1 MHKLLR
7 ISPLYYALILSVF
20 ILAFLMYRGGFAQEW
35 SDTLSYI
42 EAWDNSYSHGEL
54 DYFRTPLYPMII
66 GFAGMIMGNNWGILV
81 VILQIITFYGCG
93 LLFSRLLLNVIPNR
107 KVAWVCV
114 FIYFLFIPTL
124 KLIPMLGTELFA
136 FSMQSAWIYFTW
148 YFLRRPSWKYGLII
162 TALTF
167 LTVML
172 RPTFILLP
180 IAVVCLFA
188 VGVWVKKYRKT
199 VLLLLLTNIPIVA
212 VYFPYTH
219 RMEQLYGVNT
229 ISIVS
234 SVNLYFMARQYNDI
248 FPELLPHNPEAVNVM
263 KMFQKAGDP
272 ISHDYGITMWNE
284 INYLENTGIMTH
296 KQMQDYADA
305 MKSNYPSRW
314 YGNMGNRIVESF
326 RTASPPRTAFNYLI
340 PLIYGLLFLIAWV
353 KYRRLALFN
362 LLLTIVGGGYLLTI
376 LLFAPFD
383 FARLFMPA
391 FPIYTLMFGQ
401 LLSCISF
408 KPLRISLRKLADNQT
423 DTNVVA
429 QPV

>member
-7 ISPLYYALILSVF
+7 ISPLYYALLLSVL
-20 ILAFLMYRGGFAQEW
+20 ILAFLICRGGFAQEW

-54 DYFRTPLYPMII
+54 DYFRTPLYPMLI
-66 GFAGMIMGNNWGILV
+66 GGAKLFFGSHWGICL
-81 VILQIITFYGCG
+81 VILQLITFYGCG
-93 LLFSRLLLNVIPNR
+93 ILFSRMMLNVIPNR
-107 KVAWVCV
+107 KVALVCV

-136 FSMQSAWIYFTW
+136 FSIQSAWIYCAW
-148 YFLRRPSWKYGLII
+148 RFLQCPSWRYGIII
-162 TALTF
+162 TSLTF
-167 LTVML
+167 LAVML

-180 IAVVCLFA
+180 VAVTCLFA
-188 VGVWVKKYRKT
+188 VGVWLKKYRKT
-199 VLLLLLTNIPIVA
+199 VLLLLLTNIPIAA

-248 FPELLPHNPEAVNVM
+248 YPELLPDNPEAVKVM
-263 KMFQKAGDP
+263 KMFPKTGDP

-314 YGNMGNRIVESF
+314 YGNIGKRIVESF

-353 KYRRLALFN
+353 KYRRLAIFN

-391 FPIYTLMFGQ
+391 LPIYILMFGQ

-408 KPLRISLRKLADNQT
+408 KPFRFSLRKLADNQV
-423 DTNVVA
+423 DTKEAA
-429 QPV
+429 QSV

>member
-7 ISPLYYALILSVF
+7 ISPLYYAILLSVL

-66 GFAGMIMGNNWGILV
+66 GFAKMIMGANWGILV

-93 LLFSRLLLNVIPNR
+93 ILFSRVLLNAIPNR
-107 KVAWVCV
+107 KIAWVCI
-114 FIYFLFIPTL
+114 FIYFIFIPTL
-124 KLIPMLGTELFA
+124 KLVLMLGTELFA
-136 FSMQSAWIYFTW
+136 FSMQSAWIYCAW
-148 YFLRRPSWKYGLII
+148 HFLERPSWRYGLII

-199 VLLLLLTNIPIVA
+199 VLLLLLTNIPVAA
-212 VYFPYTH
+212 VYYPYTE
-219 RMEQLYGVNT
+219 RVEQLYGVNT

-248 FPELLPHNPEAVNVM
+248 YPELLPDNPEAVKVM
-263 KMFQKAGDP
+263 VMFQKTGDP

-284 INYLENTGIMTH
+284 INYLENTGIMSH
-296 KQMQDYADA
+296 RQMQDYADA

-314 YGNMGNRIVESF
+314 YGNIGKRIVESF
-326 RTASPPRTAFNYLI
+326 RTASPPRATFNYLI
-340 PLIYGLLFLIAWV
+340 PILYGILLLIAWV
-353 KYRRLALFN
+353 RYRRLAIFN
-362 LLLTIVGGGYLLTI
+362 LLLLLTGGGYLLTI
-376 LLFAPFD
+376 ILYAPFD

-391 FPIYTLMFGQ
+391 FPIYILMFGQ
-401 LLSCISF
+401 ILSCISI
-408 KPLRISLRKLADNQT
+408 KPFRFSLRKLADNQF
-423 DTNVVA
+423 DTATSSQSV
-429 QPV
+429 